1 MMRFLRL
8 PKFSRR
14 ILIFLAIMGPGIITA
29 CADNDA
35 GGITTYSVAGASF
48 GYEMLWGLLLIT
60 IALAVVQ
67 EMCARMGAV
76 TGKGLS
82 DLIRENFGVRWTMF
96 AMVILLIANLFTIIA
111 DFAGI
116 AASGEIFGISR
127 FFFIPLMAGI
137 IWFTVLRGSY
147 KIVERVFL
155 GFCLAQF
162 AYIFSGFMAHPD
174 WSLALRHTVVPSF
187 RMDAHFV
194 LLLIGVIGTTITPWM
209 QFYIQSSIRDK
220 GITVKQYKYERL
232 EVLFGAFLTDFVS
245 FFIIVACAATLFK
258 YGIRIETAK
267 DAAVALGPLAGEFA
281 ETLFALGLFGAST
294 LTASIVT
301 LSSSYAI
308 CEAFGWENGINKNF
322 REAPIFYG
330 LFTFLILIGAGVVM
344 WPQLSLIVVM
354 LLSQEVNGILLPFI
368 LIFMLILINNRRIMG
383 KEVNSTF
390 YNVIAGS
397 VVAALILLTAIL
409 IVTSLLPV

>member
-1 MMRFLRL
+1 MMRLLRL

-35 GGITTYSVAGASF
+35 GGITTYSVAGAHF
-48 GYEMLWGLLLIT
+48 GYSMLWMLFLIT

-127 FFFIPLMAGI
+127 LISVPFMAAI

-174 WSLALRHTVVPSF
+174 WSLALRHTLVPSF
-187 RMDAHFV
+187 RMDAHYV
-194 LLLIGVIGTTITPWM
+194 LIFIGVIGTTITPWM

-232 EVLFGAFLTDFVS
+232 EVLFGALLTDFVS
-245 FFIIVACAATLFK
+245 FFIIVACAATLYK
-258 YGIRIETAK
+258 YGIRIETAR
-267 DAAVALGPLAGEFA
+267 DAAVALGPLAGEYA
-281 ETLFALGLFGAST
+281 EVLFAFGLFGAST
-294 LTASIVT
+294 LTASIVS

-308 CEAFGWENGINKNF
+308 CEAFGWESGINKNF
-322 REAPIFYG
+322 REAPVFYG
-330 LFTFLILIGAGVVM
+330 LYTFLIIVGAGAVL
-344 WPQLSLIVVM
+344 WPKLSLILVM
-354 LLSQEVNGILLPFI
+354 LLSQEINGILLPFI
-368 LIFMLILINNRRIMG
+368 LVFMLVLINNKRIMG
-383 KEVNSTF
+383 REVNTPV
-390 YNVIAGS
+390 YNVIAWA
-397 VVAALILLTAIL
+397 VVAALIILTIIL
-409 IVTSLLPV
+409 VTTSLFPI

>member
-1 MMRFLRL
+1 MMRLLRF

-35 GGITTYSVAGASF
+35 GGITTYSVAGAHF
-48 GYEMLWGLLLIT
+48 GYSMLWMLFLIT

-96 AMVILLIANLFTIIA
+96 AMVILFIANLFTIIA

-127 FFFIPLMAGI
+127 FISVPFMAAI

-174 WSLALRHTVVPSF
+174 WSLALRHTLVPSF
-187 RMDAHFV
+187 RMDAHYV
-194 LLLIGVIGTTITPWM
+194 LIFIGVIGTTITPWM

-232 EVLFGAFLTDFVS
+232 EVLFGALLTDFVS
-245 FFIIVACAATLFK
+245 FFIIVACAATLYK
-258 YGIRIETAK
+258 YGIRIETAR
-267 DAAVALGPLAGEFA
+267 DAAVALGPLAGEYA
-281 ETLFALGLFGAST
+281 EVLFAFGLFGAST
-294 LTASIVT
+294 LTASIVS

-308 CEAFGWENGINKNF
+308 CEAFGWESGINKNF
-322 REAPIFYG
+322 REAPVFYG
-330 LFTFLILIGAGVVM
+330 LYTFLIIVGAGAVL
-344 WPQLSLIVVM
+344 WPKLSLILVM
-354 LLSQEVNGILLPFI
+354 LLSQEINGILLPFI
-368 LIFMLILINNRRIMG
+368 LVFMLVLINNKRIMG
-383 KEVNSTF
+383 REVNTPV
-390 YNVIAGS
+390 YNVIAWA
-397 VVAALILLTAIL
+397 VVAALIILTIIL
-409 IVTSLLPV
+409 VTTSLFPI